1 MLAMQ
6 EAGVVLCQSGSRM
19 LLGVRFLDLEKYADA
34 MEVAYGVWVGLL
46 RLRTPLALVDV
57 LGSMV

>member
-6 EAGVVLCQSGSRM
+6 EAGVVLCQNGSRQS
-19 LLGVRFLDLEKYADA
+19 LGVRFLDMEKYADA
-34 MEVAYGVWVGLL
+34 MEVAYGVWVGLV
-46 RLRTPLALVDV
+46 RFRIPMVVVDV